1 MRVSHLFLGS
11 ALVLSAASCS
21 EANTTGYPAPADTG
35 GKTDTTTPTTDTS
48 VKTDTSVGDTATTS
62 DTSGGDSG
70 GGPIT
75 LKALQDPTDPAHP
88 MPTTRVTLSD
98 TDLVALTPR
107 MLIGSSSGMT
117 CRFAV
122 WIGKTTG
129 GDFTGVQVQEVLDR
143 GTAMNCFGVAAG
155 KIPSTIAPGDRVTAV
170 EGRYDEFCAG
180 PTGTPATMCRS
191 FEQTQI
197 SVGAM
202 TAKFTVGSAGT
213 APTPA
218 TVTVADLVKDAAGAD
233 GPRALDL
240 EGTLVR
246 VSNVKVLQET
256 SGSFTSTL
264 VVDASDTASS
274 KKLEIQISNFLTTAC
289 VRTYFAAQNG
299 MTVSSI
305 TGILVP
311 DFGRWKLRIRNEND
325 VSGVTCATDAGT
337 DGG

>member
-11 ALVLSAASCS
+11 LLVLATASCS
-21 EANTTGYPAPADTG
+21 EANTTGSPAPADTG
-35 GKTDTTTPTTDTS
+35 S
-48 VKTDTSVGDTATTS
+48 KTDTSTTTDTAVKPDTSGADTTVS
-62 DTSGGDSG
+62 DTSGGDTG

-122 WIGKTTG
+122 WIGKTAG

-143 GTAMNCFGVAAG
+143 GTSANCFGVAAG
-155 KIPSTIAPGDRVTAV
+155 KIPATIAPGDRVTAV

-180 PTGTPATMCRS
+180 PSGTPPTMCRS

-202 TAKFTVGSAGT
+202 TAKFTVGAAGT
-213 APTPA
+213 VPTPA
-218 TVTVADLVKDAAGAD
+218 TVTVADLVKDAAGAE

-246 VSNVKVLQET
+246 VTNVKVLQET

-264 VVDASDTASS
+264 VVDASDTASA
-274 KKLEIQISNFLTTAC
+274 KKLEIQISNFLATSC

-299 MTVSSI
+299 MTVASI
-305 TGILVP
+305 TGVLVP